1 MQPAYETKL
10 LDMIDV
16 HYILLK
22 DFNWFSKAILDDILG
37 CSNFQTIIVFF
48 CARLARFTKKN
59 YVDVDSTLILRL
71 R

>member
-10 LDMIDV
+10 LDVIDV

-22 DFNWFSKAILDDILG
+22 NFNWFSKAIRTIFWAAQI
-37 CSNFQTIIVFF
+37 FQTIMVFF
-48 CARLARFTKKN
+48 CARLARFTSKN